1 MRIPIDACTLE
12 FVVGDIT
19 EQDTDAIVN
28 AANRLLAGGGG
39 VDGAIHR
46 AGGASIM
53 AETRQKYPHG
63 CTTGSAVITGAG
75 NLRARYVIHAVGPI
89 WHGGQEREEELLAS
103 AYQHSLEIAVAN
115 GCQSVALPSLSTGI
129 QCPWQPERL
138 YTR

>member
-1 MRIPIDACTLE
+1 MRVPIDACTLE

-28 AANRLLAGGGG
+28 AANRQLAGGGG

-63 CTTGSAVITGAG
+63 CATGSAVITGAG
-75 NLRARYVIHAVGPI
+75 NLRTRYVIHAVGPI
-89 WHGGQEREEELLAS
+89 WHGGQEREAELP
-103 AYQHSLEIAVAN
+103 
-115 GCQSVALPSLSTGI
+115 GKRLPA
-129 QCPWQPERL
+129 
-138 YTR
+138 